1 MRFIFKLLIKLH
13 NKFNECGQR
22 TVQPLISISFT
33 NAMKNSLKRGN
44 PWWNTNDVNFFFY
57 CCILSCRPEIP
68 PFLINNFS
76 ISVWPVGKI
85 FIFSRFERF
94 FGNQTFFSHF
104 WIICF
109 YRVLWLCPALLNQI
123 DSQHWCLPDFELTIA
138 RHLCDLKEF

>member
-1 MRFIFKLLIKLH
+1 MRSTDCPAA
-13 NKFNECGQR
+13 NKHLFYKRNEKFPEER
-22 TVQPLISISFT
+22 KPL
-33 NAMKNSLKRGN
+33 MKYQWRQ
-44 PWWNTNDVNFFFY
+44 FFFY

-104 WIICF
+104 RIICF